1 MNKTQTIKEGDKPN
15 SFWQDRILLESL
27 ISQILPGLIISDPK
41 KADEILA
48 FIKEGVSLPEF
59 LEKYPEFD
67 KWELK
72 VKPDLTR
79 TLNFI
84 NQENEDNFFPIVDFN
99 HDILYYL
106 TEIIKTKKLLSISD
120 DDLNYQF
127 QLRVVLYKN
136 FNRYL
141 NLLLSKLGAKKAE
154 VAAQALLGSFSRQE
168 FLQVLSTQTG
178 ETPNDLIDNF
188 FNLKK

>member
-168 FLQVLSTQTG
+168 FLKVLSTQTG